1 MSNSDP
7 AGGISLAG
15 SVRASGAT
23 HPGTAG
29 RINEDAYLTRPDL
42 GLWGVADGAG
52 GHQSGEVA
60 SSEVVNILDGIGA
73 GLSAGEM
80 LHEVRSRLD
89 TVHGRLLAMSAQ
101 RGRDVLMATTV
112 VILIARDDHFAC
124 LWVGDSAAYL
134 LRANVL
140 TKITKDHSV
149 VQEMVDRGMI
159 SEEQAYRHPR
169 ANMITRAVG
178 ADCDS
183 LVLDKRTGPLVPGDR
198 ILLCSDG
205 LTKTLSNQQLVE
217 LSSVEGGFDAER
229 LVAAAIEA
237 KATDNVTAV
246 TIEFVAPGGS
256 VPEATDLVP
265 AEATSIATAILSA
278 DENRVTANDDGPDVR
293 S

>member
-1 MSNSDP
+1 MSNSGL
-7 AGGISLAG
+7 AEGISLAG
-15 SVRASGAT
+15 SARASGAT

-29 RINEDAYLTRPDL
+29 RINEDAYLSRPDL

-60 SSEVVNILDGIGA
+60 SSEVVNVLDSIDA
-73 GLSAGEM
+73 GLTAGEM

-101 RGRDVLMATTV
+101 RGRGVLMATTV
-112 VILIARDDHFAC
+112 VIVIARDDYFAC

-140 TKITKDHSV
+140 TKITRDHSV

-159 SEEQAYRHPR
+159 SEEQAYRHPK
-169 ANMITRAVG
+169 ANMITRAIG
-178 ADCDS
+178 ADCES
-183 LVLDKRTGPLVPGDR
+183 LVLDKRTGPLAPGDR

-217 LSSVEGGFDAER
+217 LSSMDGGFDAKR

-246 TIEFVAPGGS
+246 TIEFIPPGGS
-256 VPEATDLVP
+256 VPEAADLVP
-265 AEATSIATAILSA
+265 AEAASIATGILSA
-278 DENRVTANDDGPDVR
+278 DENRLTANDDGSDAR
-293 S
+293 G

>member
-1 MSNSDP
+1 MSKSDL
-7 AGGISLAG
+7 AGAISLAG
-15 SVRASGAT
+15 SVHASAAT

-29 RINEDAYLTRPDL
+29 RINEDAYLSRPDL

-60 SSEVVNILDGIGA
+60 SSEVVNILDSIDA
-73 GLSAGEM
+73 GLTAGEM

-101 RGRDVLMATTV
+101 RGRGVVMATTV
-112 VILIARDDHFAC
+112 VILIARDDYFAC
-124 LWVGDSAAYL
+124 LWAGDSAAYL

-140 TKITKDHSV
+140 TKITRDHSV

-159 SEEQAYRHPR
+159 SEEEAYRHPR

-183 LVLDKRTGPLVPGDR
+183 LVLDKRTGPLAPGDR

-205 LTKTLSNQQLVE
+205 LTKTLSAQQLAE
-217 LSSVEGGFDAER
+217 LSSVEGGFDAKR

-237 KATDNVTAV
+237 KAADNVTAV
-246 TIEFVAPGGS
+246 VIEFVPAGGS
-256 VPEATDLVP
+256 VPEAADLVR
-265 AEATSIATAILSA
+265 AQATSIDTAILSA
-278 DENRVTANDDGPDVR
+278 DENRVTAQDDGSGAR